1 MADKERAKCYDCG
14 RLFYSR
20 KQLVQHSQ
28 DRHPKMNNSGMMMKP
43 LKKPLKIAKKLI
55 TIVGVVATIVGIG
68 VYAAMTPHALFPAV
82 RAIDG
87 IQCNSMEQSAFH
99 VHSHLDIIING
110 VYFLVPSQI
119 GIPGNCF
126 YWLHTHDESGKI
138 HIEAPMLTD
147 FTLGQ
152 LFDIWNKKLTN
163 DQIFNYVANANNP
176 LKVYINGTKVPD
188 GTNYRDIKLNT
199 GRSAHNEV
207 AIVYG
212 TGTPPSAIPKSYN
225 GYLQGE

>member
-1 MADKERAKCYDCG
+1 MAEKERIKCYDCG
-14 RLFYSR
+14 KVFYSR
-20 KQLVQHSQ
+20 KQLEQHSQ
-28 DRHPKMNNSGMMMKP
+28 DRHRKVNNSEMMKP
-43 LKKPLKIAKKLI
+43 IKKPFKLPKKLI
-55 TIVGVVATIVGIG
+55 TIVGIIAIIVGVG
-68 VYAAMTPHALFPAV
+68 VYAAMTPHALLPSV

-87 IQCNSMEQSAFH
+87 IGCNSMEQFAFH

-138 HIEAPMLTD
+138 HIEAPMLRD

-152 LFDIWNKKLTN
+152 FFDIWGKKLSN

-176 LKVYINGTKVPD
+176 LHVYINGTKVPD
-188 GTNYRDIKLNT
+188 GTNYRDINLNT
-199 GRSAHNEV
+199 GRSAHNEI
-207 AIVYG
+207 AIVY
-212 TGTPPSAIPKSYN
+212 GTPPSAIPKSFD

>member
-1 MADKERAKCYDCG
+1 MAEKERVKCYDCG
-14 RLFYSR
+14 KLFYSR
-20 KQLVQHSQ
+20 KQLEQHSQ
-28 DRHPKMNNSGMMMKP
+28 DRHRNVNNSGMMKSV
-43 LKKPLKIAKKLI
+43 KKPLKFPKKLI
-55 TIVGVVATIVGIG
+55 TIVGIVAIIVGIG
-68 VYAAMTPHALFPAV
+68 VYAAMTPHALLPGV

-87 IQCNSMEQSAFH
+87 IGCNSMEQSAFH

-119 GIPGNCF
+119 GIPSNCF

-138 HIEAPMLTD
+138 HIEAPMLRD

-152 LFDIWNKKLTN
+152 FFDIWGKKLSN

-176 LKVYINGTKVPD
+176 LHVYINGTKVPD
-188 GTNYRDIKLNT
+188 GTNYRDINLNT
-199 GRSAHNEV
+199 NRSAHNEI
-207 AIVYG
+207 AIVY
-212 TGTPPSAIPKSYN
+212 GTPPSAIPKSFD

>member
-14 RLFYSR
+14 KSFYSR
-20 KQLVQHSQ
+20 RQLVQHSQ
-28 DRHPKMNNSGMMMKP
+28 DRHTKVNNSGMMKP
-43 LKKPLKIAKKLI
+43 LKKPLKLPKKSI
-55 TIVGVVATIVGIG
+55 TIVSIVATIVGIG
-68 VYAAMTPHALFPAV
+68 IYVAMSPHALFQTV

-110 VYFLVPSQI
+110 VYFLVPSQV

-138 HIEAPMLTD
+138 HIEAPMLRD

-152 LFDIWNKKLTN
+152 FFDIWGKKLSN

-176 LKVYINGTKVPD
+176 LHVYINGTKVPD
-188 GTNYRDIKLNT
+188 GTNYRDINLNT
-199 GRSAHNEV
+199 NRSAHNEI

-212 TGTPPSAIPKSYN
+212 TAPSAIPKSFD

>member
-14 RLFYSR
+14 KSFYSR

-28 DRHPKMNNSGMMMKP
+28 DRHTKVNDSDMMK
-43 LKKPLKIAKKLI
+43 LVKKPLKLPKKFIA
-55 TIVGVVATIVGIG
+55 IVGIVATIVGIG
-68 VYAAMTPHALFPAV
+68 IYAAMTPHALLPAV

-87 IQCNSMEQSAFH
+87 IGCNSMEQFAFH

-110 VYFLVPSQI
+110 VYFLVPSQT

-126 YWLHTHDESGKI
+126 YWLHTHDESGII
-138 HIEAPMLTD
+138 HIEAPMLRN

-152 LFDIWNKKLTN
+152 FFDIWGKKLSN
-163 DQIFNYVANANNP
+163 DQIFNYVAGVNNP
-176 LKVYINGTKVPD
+176 LNVYVNGTKVPD
-188 GTNYRDIKLNT
+188 GTNYRDIKLN
-199 GRSAHNEV
+199 AHDEI

-212 TGTPPSAIPKSYN
+212 SQPSTVPTSYTFPEGT
-225 GYLQGE
+225 

>member
-14 RLFYSR
+14 RSFYSR
-20 KQLVQHSQ
+20 RQLVQHSQ
-28 DRHPKMNNSGMMMKP
+28 DRHTKVNKSAT
-43 LKKPLKIAKKLI
+43 LKKPLKLPKKLI

-68 VYAAMTPHALFPAV
+68 IYAAMTPHALFQAV

-110 VYFLVPSQI
+110 VYFLVPSQV

-152 LFDIWNKKLTN
+152 FFDIWNKKLSN

-188 GTNYRDIKLNT
+188 GTNYRDVKLNT
-199 GRSAHNEV
+199 ERSAHNDI

-212 TGTPPSAIPKSYN
+212 TPPSVIPKNYN